1 MGWWI
6 FFGILALILLL
17 PLGASIFFDAEGLR
31 IRVIAGPVRFTV
43 FPMKK
48 KEDKAPKE
56 EKPWEEKPREE
67 KQEPLPAETR
77 TPLPEAPKAPA
88 PAKEEQEP
96 AGGSLTDFLP
106 LVELALKF
114 VGEFFHKTLH
124 IDVLYLKLTMAG
136 DDPADLAMN
145 YGKAWAALGNLW
157 PYIDRMF
164 TIKKRDIRIQCD
176 FTADAPL
183 VNARVDITLNLARL
197 LGLVINYGVRI
208 LIKFFQIKNKNKS
221 EATSQTNKGGANS

>member
-48 KEDKAPKE
+48 TDKPAEKKE
-56 EKPWEEKPREE
+56 EKPAEEPKPA
-67 KQEPLPAETR
+67 PAQAK
-77 TPLPEAPKAPA
+77 TPLPEAPKAPE
-88 PAKEEQEP
+88 PPKEAAEP

-114 VGEFFHKTLH
+114 VGEFFHRTLH

-157 PYIDRMF
+157 PYVDRMF
-164 TIKKRDIRIQCD
+164 TIKKRDVRIQCD
-176 FTADAPL
+176 FMADAPL
-183 VNARVDITLNLARL
+183 VNARVDITLTLARL
-197 LGLVINYGVRI
+197 LGLVIGYGVRI
-208 LIKFFQIKNKNKS
+208 LIKFFLIKNKREKT
-221 EATSQTNKGGANS
+221 AQTNKGGANS